1 MICQDFSACKILHF
15 TPLRLGRTVRSL
27 VRCTTE
33 SASAVVE
40 TVEALNAKD
49 PLSEGIHMETYS
61 VETAVPQAQRRKTM
75 RQVTARAISQTQRI
89 GGGDLVACM
98 EAGEVIGQA
107 LASVAIGRRC
117 TGEAVFD
124 LASLLEHVL
133 GLDPVAETAEQR
145 ARQALFG
152 GICKEYEKAVQW
164 GYERGA
170 FQLNANEEAEQM
182 RFAVGL
188 AGKRVKQWMRCRESL
203 GVAA

>member
-1 MICQDFSACKILHF
+1 
-15 TPLRLGRTVRSL
+15 
-27 VRCTTE
+27 
-33 SASAVVE
+33 
-40 TVEALNAKD
+40 
-49 PLSEGIHMETYS
+49 METYS

-107 LASVAIGRRC
+107 LATVAIGRRC

-133 GLDPVAETAEQR
+133 GLDAVAKTAEQR
-145 ARQALFG
+145 TRQALFS

-170 FQLNANEEAEQM
+170 FRLNANEEAEQM

-188 AGKRVKQWMRCRESL
+188 AGKRVKRWMRCRESL
-203 GVAA
+203 AVVA